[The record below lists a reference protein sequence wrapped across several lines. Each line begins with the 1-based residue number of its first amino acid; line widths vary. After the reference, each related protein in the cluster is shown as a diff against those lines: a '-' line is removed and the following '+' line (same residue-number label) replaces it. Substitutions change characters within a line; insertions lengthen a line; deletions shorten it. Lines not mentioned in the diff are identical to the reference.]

1 MSIIH
6 GSTTLITGGAGG
18 AKFAEGLNCLIAH
31 EKLNIIPNIGDDDLF
46 HGLWV
51 SPDVDTLLYTLANDI
66 NREQGWGL
74 KDDTYTVLNR
84 LAQLGQAD
92 WMKLGD
98 KDFATHIVRT
108 MMLAQGHDLQQVAT
122 YLADKLNV
130 RANIILPSRQTVQ
143 TRLHTAQGTLSMESY
158 FVEHGTKPQVE
169 HVESIGDGLSQAN
182 PECIEALES
191 VETVLISP
199 SNPILSIAPTLNV
212 QGVQHALK
220 NTAAH
225 RIAISPII
233 AGQSVK
239 GPACEVMSA
248 CGYSPTVTGVAEFY
262 RGLIDALVIDHA
274 DEKHATD
281 IRRMGIDVLVTDTL
295 MPTITSRIQLAKE
308 VLSYAETARLA
319 RKQKGAA

>member
-1 MSIIH
+1 MSIIQ

-158 FVEHGTKPQVE
+158 FVEHGSKPQVE
-169 HVESIGDGLSQAN
+169 DVEFIGDGLSQAN

-281 IRRMGIDVLVTDTL
+281 IRRIGIDVLVTDTL